1 MMYGVERH
9 LFILR
14 LGLAVTFVWIGF
26 MIWQNP
32 ETWGGYIKPWAA
44 DLIPVPLEQAMKSTA
59 VLDVVIGLM
68 FLARPLVWLGGILGT
83 LHLIIVLITSGIT
96 DITVRDIGLLSATLF
111 LTLSYLLKNK
121 SN

>member
-1 MMYGVERH
+1 MNRS

-14 LGLAVTFVWIGF
+14 LGLAVTFVWIGM

-32 ETWGGYIKPWAA
+32 EAWGGYIKPWAA
-44 DLIPVPLEQAMKSTA
+44 DLIPVPLGEAMKATA

-68 FLARPLVWLGGILGT
+68 FLVRPLVWLGGVLGT
-83 LHLIIVLITSGIT
+83 LHLIVVLVTSGIT

-111 LTLSYLLKNK
+111 LTINYLPKKYLKV
-121 SN
+121 S